1 MHDIIITIIWKN
13 RDLSQ
18 NRYNSIHCGIL
29 LFVQVLDNLTPLIEA
44 HEDLV
49 QDLKNFVEGK
59 PFNLYATEP
68 IINHKWV
75 YIYICG

>member
-1 MHDIIITIIWKN
+1 MYYLLFSACSVYCTIVASV
-13 RDLSQ
+13 L
-18 NRYNSIHCGIL
+18 YGIL

-68 IINHKWV
+68 IINHK
-75 YIYICG
+75 